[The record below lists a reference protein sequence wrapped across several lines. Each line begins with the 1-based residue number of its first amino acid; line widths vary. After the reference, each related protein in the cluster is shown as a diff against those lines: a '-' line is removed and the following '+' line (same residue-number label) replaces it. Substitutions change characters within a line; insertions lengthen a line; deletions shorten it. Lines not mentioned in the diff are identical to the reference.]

1 MMSVLGNLENDI
13 WKEKIM
19 NCLDCGNIIPDARLE
34 FLPDTEYCV
43 DCADS
48 NSTPVVA
55 RVIYSHKCDCELFI
69 AEGKENVR
77 RLNREYA
84 RAR

>member
-1 MMSVLGNLENDI
+1 
-13 WKEKIM
+13 M
-19 NCLDCGNIIPDARLE
+19 NCSSCGIQISEARLE

-43 DCADS
+43 NCSDK

-77 RLNREYA
+77 RLNREWA

>member
-1 MMSVLGNLENDI
+1 MKCCES
-13 WKEKIM
+13 
-19 NCLDCGNIIPDARLE
+19 CGIQIPAARLE
-34 FLPDTEYCV
+34 LIPDTEYCV
-43 DCADS
+43 GCIDK

-69 AEGKENVR
+69 AKGKENVR

>member
-1 MMSVLGNLENDI
+1 VKCCES
-13 WKEKIM
+13 
-19 NCLDCGNIIPDARLE
+19 CGIQIPAARLE
-34 FLPDTEYCV
+34 FLPETEYCV
-43 DCADS
+43 NCADK

-77 RLNREYA
+77 RLNREWA

>member
-1 MMSVLGNLENDI
+1 
-13 WKEKIM
+13 M
-19 NCLDCGNIIPDARLE
+19 NCASCGIQIPPARLE
-34 FLPDTEYCV
+34 FCPNTEYCV
-43 DCADS
+43 DCVDKH
-48 NSTPVVA
+48 STPVVA

-77 RLNREYA
+77 RLNREWS

>member
-1 MMSVLGNLENDI
+1 MKCCES
-13 WKEKIM
+13 
-19 NCLDCGNIIPDARLE
+19 CGIQIPAARLE

-43 DCADS
+43 DCADK

-77 RLNREYA
+77 RLNREWA